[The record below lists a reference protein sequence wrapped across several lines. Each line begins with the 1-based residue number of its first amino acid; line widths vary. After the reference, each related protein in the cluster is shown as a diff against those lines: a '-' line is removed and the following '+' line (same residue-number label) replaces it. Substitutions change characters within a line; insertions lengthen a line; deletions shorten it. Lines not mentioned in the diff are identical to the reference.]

1 MSPGETEFVP
11 NMVVWRSV
19 VEYVVPL
26 CWQLSIGD
34 FFLNWEGMGW
44 SPDSDAEENAV
55 QQEAG
60 FSGVLIGDP
69 A

>member
-1 MSPGETEFVP
+1 M
-11 NMVVWRSV
+11 
-19 VEYVVPL
+19 
-26 CWQLSIGD
+26 I
-34 FFLNWEGMGW
+34 FFFNWEGMGW

-55 QQEAG
+55 QQEVG